1 LIPLIETLLQDEN
14 IQRAIIEAIDEQPDA
29 GSIELQPIAENDLT
43 VVGPDTPEVE
53 SSLPFSFGSSGAGKV
68 GFQSLDGQP
77 VVSNGQPVT
86 LNGQPLT
93 YSWDAGTNTLTAM
106 AGQTPIF
113 SLTVD
118 PVTGN
123 FTLTLL
129 SQVDHPLQGAD
140 VLQLELDFTV
150 VAANGQ
156 QATGSLIVNV
166 ADDVPVAMND
176 QAVVTPEAPSTNVVL
191 MIDRSMSE
199 ADFNLAKSAAM
210 ALVMAAGVSQVL
222 IVDFAGN
229 VHDSGWM
236 SASAAESYIDGLDR
250 TGGGTDLDG
259 ALLRVIQEYFGA
271 DSADATYM
279 YALSNGGAS
288 TGLFGIGG
296 DQVGPLEEIAWK
308 LFLAGVGVDGVFG
321 YTLGGNGSSQ
331 LAPVGWNPDDPFSQ
345 QIVQQLDGNQ
355 ELVDHFNSIV
365 NTSLFANGNVL
376 CNDDTGADV
385 LGSGLVSVEIGG
397 VTFSFD
403 GSNVGVPQQ
412 HPFQLLDTDG
422 ARLSLQTDQG
432 GFFTFYFA
440 DQGEHSAGDWS
451 YMAPAGSG
459 SLPYE
464 NIRYTMNDGDGDTS
478 TASLTIITDSNAVN
492 GAVVAGDAGDNV
504 IEGDGLNTD
513 VLVGNLGSDTF
524 VLNSGDI
531 ADYIADYRF
540 GEDDRIDLNH
550 LLSGLGVDESN
561 ISDFIH
567 IVDNGDG
574 AGDALM
580 VDVTG
585 QGNFQQATTVAYLD
599 SSAGV
604 NIVVDDMTAQV
615 NASNNNINV

>member
-1 LIPLIETLLQDEN
+1 
-14 IQRAIIEAIDEQPDA
+14 
-29 GSIELQPIAENDLT
+29 
-43 VVGPDTPEVE
+43 
-53 SSLPFSFGSSGAGKV
+53 
-68 GFQSLDGQP
+68 
-77 VVSNGQPVT
+77 
-86 LNGQPLT
+86 
-93 YSWDAGTNTLTAM
+93 
-106 AGQTPIF
+106 
-113 SLTVD
+113 
-118 PVTGN
+118 
-123 FTLTLL
+123 
-129 SQVDHPLQGAD
+129 
-140 VLQLELDFTV
+140 
-150 VAANGQ
+150 
-156 QATGSLIVNV
+156 
-166 ADDVPVAMND
+166 
-176 QAVVTPEAPSTNVVL
+176 
-191 MIDRSMSE
+191 
-199 ADFNLAKSAAM
+199 
-210 ALVMAAGVSQVL
+210 
-222 IVDFAGN
+222 
-229 VHDSGWM
+229 
-236 SASAAESYIDGLDR
+236 
-250 TGGGTDLDG
+250 
-259 ALLRVIQEYFGA
+259 
-271 DSADATYM
+271 YM